1 MPPALRLSL
10 VCGAVFDVVMLGVL
24 VLQQI
29 GFPEELDAEV
39 GLALSMEM
47 FGSPWFQYAAGAS
60 AFPLLGAV
68 GAICLWRWALW
79 LYCIFLVACIGV
91 CSAHKAARAKTRPSR
106 RACIAQASGRTLCS
120 SPASRRASSRATPC
134 CETWCCSPPPSSCK
148 SGSSAPPRAWPW
160 LRLDR
165 AATTPRADGG
175 APSPAE
181 RQALEARG
189 CRHIDAFRQVGP

>member
-1 MPPALRLSL
+1 
-10 VCGAVFDVVMLGVL
+10 MLGVL

-47 FGSPWFQYAAGAS
+47 VRSPWFQYAAGAS

-91 CSAHKAARAKTRPSR
+91 CLTHTRRPARKQGHHGVRDCAGFRTYLVFVASLKEGLEPRNPLLRDMVLLSAAVFLQVWLIRTASRLAVAAAGPRGGHDAPRRRRSTEPR
-106 RACIAQASGRTLCS
+106 RAASTR
-120 SPASRRASSRATPC
+120 SSRL
-134 CETWCCSPPPSSCK
+134 SSY
-148 SGSSAPPRAWPW
+148 
-160 LRLDR
+160 
-165 AATTPRADGG
+165 
-175 APSPAE
+175 
-181 RQALEARG
+181 
-189 CRHIDAFRQVGP
+189 